1 MSTTEKTSEFL
12 LEIKNISRSFSGVA
26 AVQNASFEVEAGQIV
41 GLIGPNGAGK
51 TTALNCLSGID
62 LPDSGQVLL
71 RGEDVTQWSIHRR
84 ARHGLGRTFQL
95 MRLFPSLSVIQ
106 NVSLPLECGPLSRIA
121 GGSNV
126 YKSLSKS
133 EVLNRATNA
142 LERVGLGAIS
152 RQSVGS
158 LTAGQKRLVE
168 IARLVA
174 MDNDVLLLDEPAA
187 GLNLTEGN
195 ELFEIISDLAKSG
208 KGILLVEHRI
218 RSVLQV
224 VQRLVVMDHGIV
236 IADGAPTKV
245 MNLPSVQEA
254 YMGVSANVEG

>member
-1 MSTTEKTSEFL
+1 MINYEKTSEFL
-12 LEIKNISRSFSGVA
+12 LEVKSVTRSFSGLA
-26 AVQNASFEVEAGQIV
+26 AVQNVSFEIKAGQIV

-62 LPDSGQVLL
+62 LPDSGHVLL
-71 RGEDVTQWSIHRR
+71 RGEDITQWSIHHR
-84 ARHGLGRTFQL
+84 ARKGLGRTFQL
-95 MRLFPSLSVIQ
+95 MRLFPSLSVVQ

-121 GGSNV
+121 GGSSV

-133 EVLNRATNA
+133 EVRDRASNA

-152 RQSVGS
+152 RQNIGS

-174 MDNDVLLLDEPAA
+174 MDNDVLMLDEPAA
-187 GLNLTEGN
+187 GLNLAEGN
-195 ELFEIISDLAKSG
+195 ELFEIISNLARSG

-236 IADGAPTKV
+236 IGDGEPTKV
-245 MNLPSVQEA
+245 MNLSSVQEA